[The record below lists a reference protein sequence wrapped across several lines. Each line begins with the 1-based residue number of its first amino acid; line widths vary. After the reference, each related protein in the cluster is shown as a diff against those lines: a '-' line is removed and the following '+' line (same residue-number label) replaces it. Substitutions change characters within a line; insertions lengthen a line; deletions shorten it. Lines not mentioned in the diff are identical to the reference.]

1 MSTAVNALRRALR
14 KDDKWARFMAIRKAA
29 YAPEFEKYIEEI
41 QRMHKTR
48 SIRVLG
54 ATAAPTGKKIA
65 DAAMRDQSV
74 RSRCVEICMEITRNR
89 NQLAIAMNTVS
100 TYVNAEY
107 GSLLADNGVR
117 AVTERRSIV
126 ESLFGPAQRTLD
138 ELDTITEI
146 ADLVIKDVDQAS
158 WSIKSTVTA
167 LEVATARE
175 RS

>member
-1 MSTAVNALRRALR
+1 
-14 KDDKWARFMAIRKAA
+14 
-29 YAPEFEKYIEEI
+29 
-41 QRMHKTR
+41 
-48 SIRVLG
+48 
-54 ATAAPTGKKIA
+54 
-65 DAAMRDQSV
+65 
-74 RSRCVEICMEITRNR
+74 MEITRNR

-146 ADLVIKDVDQAS
+146 ADLVIKDIDQAS
-158 WSIKSTVTA
+158 FSVKHTITA

-175 RS
+175 RF